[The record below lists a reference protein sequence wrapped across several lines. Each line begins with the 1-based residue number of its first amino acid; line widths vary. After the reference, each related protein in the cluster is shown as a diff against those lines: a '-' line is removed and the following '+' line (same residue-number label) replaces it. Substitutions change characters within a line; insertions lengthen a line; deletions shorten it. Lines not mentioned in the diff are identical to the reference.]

1 MYDKNLFVSD
11 FDHKVIYTCKS
22 IVNAQIVLPKP
33 L

>member
-1 MYDKNLFVSD
+1 MYDKKKFVSD